1 MPPSTSSPNT
11 ADSDS
16 LLQTWTLRH
25 PDAALVGQFAK
36 RLDLASPVASLLA
49 NRGHKETEATRIHID
64 ASPMR
69 LHDPMLMP
77 DMLLACERLLTA
89 VNGGETILVHGD
101 YDVDGVTGTTILMRL
116 FDLLGAKAEWHIP
129 NRMTDGYSFGDHSIV
144 KAQSCGATL
153 VISVDN
159 GTAAFETIHKLKQL
173 GIDTIVTD
181 HHEPPKPD
189 PVYGALPCA
198 VAIVNAKLPTSTYP
212 FPELCGGAVAFK
224 LAWAFAKH
232 IEGSDRVSSRFKA
245 FLEDCLSYVAIATL
259 CDVVPLRDENRIFA
273 RSGLSALGRSQ
284 NPGLKALCKV
294 AGLDD
299 KPKLCAQDVTFGIGP
314 RINASGRLG
323 TAKSAVELLLAKDEA
338 EATRLAQVLD
348 EMNIER
354 RAIEKV
360 VLEEARIEAQ
370 KFTDKERYPIL
381 LLAGQSWHQGVVGII
396 AARLTEEFGRPAIVI
411 GLDGEEGR
419 GSARSIAGFSV
430 LEAMHGAA
438 KNFIRYGGH
447 AAAAGCEIREDEV
460 DAAREAVCD
469 HTKRW
474 LKENGLDEITA
485 PPLVLDCELPLNVL
499 SDGIM
504 HQIDKLEPYGEAN
517 VEPLFLASD
526 VRLDGP
532 PRRVGADQSHLMVN
546 LRQGAKVYKAI
557 AFKMGA
563 RADELLPGTPIHIA
577 YKPMW
582 NTFRGRTKLEIQ
594 LLDFQVGKLSIN
606 EQEHQQSTEAP

>member
-1 MPPSTSSPNT
+1 MPPSTSPTNT
-11 ADSDS
+11 ADSGRLQQAWNLRQPDS
-16 LLQTWTLRH
+16 
-25 PDAALVGQFAK
+25 ALVGRLAK
-36 RLDLASPVASLLA
+36 RLDLASPIASLLA
-49 NRGHKETEATRIHID
+49 NRGHEDPESTRLHID

-77 DMLLACERLLTA
+77 DMLVACERLKKA
-89 VNGGETILVHGD
+89 IDGGETILVHGD

-116 FDLLGAKAEWHIP
+116 FDLLGANAHWHIP
-129 NRMTDGYSFGDHSIV
+129 NRMTDGYSFGDHSV
-144 KAQSCGATL
+144 AKAQSCGATL

-159 GTAAFETIHKLKQL
+159 GTSAFETIHKLKEL

-189 PVYGALPCA
+189 PVYGKLPCA

-232 IEGSDRVSSRFKA
+232 IEGTDRVSTRFKA

-273 RSGLSALGRSQ
+273 RSGLGALGRSQ
-284 NPGLKALCKV
+284 NPGLQALCKV
-294 AGLDD
+294 ASLDV
-299 KPKLCAQDVTFGIGP
+299 KPRLGAQDVTFGIGP

-323 TAKSAVELLLAKDEA
+323 SAKSAVELLLAKD
-338 EATRLAQVLD
+338 ATHAKRFAQVLD
-348 EMNIER
+348 DMNIER
-354 RAIEKV
+354 RAIEKE
-360 VLEEARIEAQ
+360 VLEEARIESQ
-370 KFTDKERYPIL
+370 KFADRDKYPIL
-381 LLAGQSWHQGVVGII
+381 FIAGQGWHQGVVGII

-411 GLDGEEGR
+411 GLDGDEGR
-419 GSARSIAGFSV
+419 GSARSIDGFSV

-460 DAAREAVCD
+460 DSAREAVCA
-469 HTKRW
+469 HTKKW
-474 LKENGLDEITA
+474 LAKNGLAEIVA
-485 PPLVLDCELPLNVL
+485 PPLVLDCELPLSVL

-517 VEPLFLASD
+517 AEPLFLASD

-582 NTFRGRTKLEIQ
+582 NTFRGRTQLEIQ
-594 LLDFQVGKLSIN
+594 LLDFQVGELCLAK
-606 EQEHQQSTEAP
+606 